1 MDHNAALAVLKSLA
15 DGIHPVTG
23 EVFAPDSP
31 YQRPDVVRALLYAI
45 HILEAPSAA
54 SKRPASRPAAGNA
67 GQPWS
72 KEEDEKLLAAFD
84 AGQLLQ
90 DIATAHGRSKL
101 AIEARLAKFGRMP
114 MPAGVRSG
122 ADAKSGMPQ
131 VRDRARPAY
140 AVAR

>member
-31 YQRPDVVRALLYAI
+31 YQQPDVIRALLYAVRA
-45 HILEAPSAA
+45 LESPNADA
-54 SKRPASRPAAGNA
+54 KRPRPTSGNA

-90 DIATAHGRSKL
+90 DIATAHGRSRL

-131 VRDRARPAY
+131 VRDAARPAY